1 MHAIVVEQE
10 RLVWRECPAPEGP
23 AAGEVRLRVAWAGVN
38 RADLMQRAGHYPA
51 PPGASE
57 ILGLEVSGTV
67 VEVGADVE
75 RLRLGDKVCAL
86 LAGGGYAEEV
96 VVDARQVLPLPEG
109 FGLREAA
116 ALPEVFA
123 TAWLNLFMEG
133 QLAPGERVLLHAGAS
148 GVGTA
153 AIQLCRA
160 LAHPCF
166 VTAGSDA
173 KLAACRSLGAD
184 GGFNRH
190 QGSFV
195 EAVKTWGGA
204 DLILDPVG
212 GTYLADNQRVLN
224 TDGRLVLIGLMG
236 GRRAELDMG
245 RMLMKRQRLI
255 GSTLRAKPPAAKGAI
270 LDALLT
276 HVWPRLASGEIRP
289 LVDRTWPID
298 QAEAAHAHVKQDA
311 NIGKV
316 LLAVS
321 GEGCGAPR

>member
-1 MHAIVVEQE
+1 MHAIAIEHDCLRWTE
-10 RLVWRECPAPEGP
+10 HPRPPGP
-23 AAGEVRLRVAWAGVN
+23 AAGEVRLQVAWAGVN
-38 RADLMQRAGHYPA
+38 RADLMQRAGHYPP
-51 PPGASE
+51 PPGVSE

-67 VEVGADVE
+67 TEVGPGVDSLS
-75 RLRLGDKVCAL
+75 RGDKVCAL

-109 FGLREAA
+109 IGLREAA

-153 AIQLCRA
+153 ATQLCRA
-160 LAHPCF
+160 LGHPCF
-166 VTAGSDA
+166 VTVGSEA
-173 KLAACRSLGAD
+173 KLAACRELGAEH
-184 GGFNRH
+184 GFNRH

-195 EAVKTWGGA
+195 AAVKAWGGA

-224 TDGRLVLIGLMG
+224 ADGRLVLIGLMG
-236 GRRAELDMG
+236 GRRAELDLG

-255 GSTLRAKPPAAKGAI
+255 GSTLRAKPAAAKGAI
-270 LDALLT
+270 LDALLA

-289 LVDRTWPID
+289 LIDRTWPIGE
-298 QAEAAHAHVKQDA
+298 AEAAHAYMSKDA

-316 LLAVS
+316 LLSVS
-321 GEGCGAPR
+321 GEG

>member
-1 MHAIVVEQE
+1 MHAIAIERE
-10 RLVWRECPAPEGP
+10 RLLWREHPSPEGP
-23 AAGEVRLRVAWAGVN
+23 AIGEVRLRVAWAGVN
-38 RADLMQRAGHYPA
+38 RADLMQRAGHYPP
-51 PPGASE
+51 PPGVSD

-67 VEVGADVE
+67 VEVGPDVDG
-75 RLRLGDKVCAL
+75 LRPGDRVCAL

-109 FGLREAA
+109 VGLREAA

-133 QLAPGERVLLHAGAS
+133 QLQTGERVLLHAGAS

-160 LAHPCF
+160 FGHPCF

-173 KLAACRSLGAD
+173 KLAACRELGAD
-184 GGFNRH
+184 GTFNRH
-190 QGSFV
+190 EGSFV
-195 EAVKTWGGA
+195 EAVKAWGGA
-204 DLILDPVG
+204 DMILDPVG
-212 GTYLADNQRVLN
+212 AAYLEDNQRVLN
-224 TDGRLVLIGLMG
+224 TDGRLVLIGLMS

-270 LDALLT
+270 LDALLA
-276 HVWPRLASGEIRP
+276 HVWPRLANGELRP
-289 LVDRTWPID
+289 LIDRTWPID
-298 QAEAAHAHVKQDA
+298 EAEAAHAHMQEDA

-321 GEGCGAPR
+321 GEE